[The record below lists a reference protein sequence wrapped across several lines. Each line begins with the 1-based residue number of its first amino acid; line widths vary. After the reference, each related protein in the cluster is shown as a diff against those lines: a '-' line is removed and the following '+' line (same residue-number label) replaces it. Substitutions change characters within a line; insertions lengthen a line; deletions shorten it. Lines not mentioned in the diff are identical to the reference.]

1 MTIKVDGKEYIINEC
16 TYAERRELHKL
27 KAMTW
32 WEGKM
37 DVDAYYAVLERV
49 GEIAGL
55 GEEEFKGMGMVDID
69 QVLIAIFHKYL
80 GIKTAKKNSGG

>member
-1 MTIKVDGKEYIINEC
+1 MVWFGGE
-16 TYAERRELHKL
+16 
-27 KAMTW
+27 
-32 WEGKM
+32 M
-37 DVDAYYAVLERV
+37 DVDLWYKSLERV